1 MKVEQVT
8 LGGAVMFRLTIGE
21 RVRTAPAGQTLVTIR
36 EAISVE
42 QARLHELQRALADA
56 QAGYIEILEAANK
69 SSHAA
74 VMLAVGKLAKQKDG
88 QKRGGKATAQGKAP
102 GVAQWRQE
110 AINVAKGLIANGRA
124 QHEVAAIGAC
134 PIFCV

>member
-56 QAGYIEILEAANK
+56 QHAVKRCIAEIGEQA
-69 SSHAA
+69 
-74 VMLAVGKLAKQKDG
+74 
-88 QKRGGKATAQGKAP
+88 
-102 GVAQWRQE
+102 
-110 AINVAKGLIANGRA
+110 
-124 QHEVAAIGAC
+124 
-134 PIFCV
+134 